1 MNNDRVYYS
10 HDAEVHAMRE
20 TAKLTLLC
28 LALGA
33 GIGAALALLFA
44 PASGK
49 KTRANVARTVEEGL
63 ADGRK
68 AVEPI
73 VQRIE
78 EEVNDLRSSVEEGVA
93 HLK

>member
-1 MNNDRVYYS
+1 MNNDRVYSS
-10 HDAEVHAMRE
+10 HDAEVRAVRE
-20 TAKLTLLC
+20 TARLTLLC

-33 GIGAALALLFA
+33 GIGAVLALLFA

-49 KTRANVARTVEEGL
+49 NTRANVARTVEDGL

-68 AVEPI
+68 AAEPI
-73 VQRIE
+73 VHKIE
-78 EEVNDLRSSVEEGVA
+78 EEVSDLRDSVEEGIT

>member
-10 HDAEVHAMRE
+10 HDAEARAVRE
-20 TAKLTLLC
+20 TARLTLLC

-44 PASGK
+44 PSSGK
-49 KTRANVARTVEEGL
+49 KTRATVARTVEEGL

-73 VQRIE
+73 VKQIE
-78 EEVNDLRSSVEEGVA
+78 EEVSDLRNSVEEGIT

>member
-1 MNNDRVYYS
+1 MSNERIYYS
-10 HDAEVHAMRE
+10 HDAEVRAVRE
-20 TAKLTLLC
+20 TARLTLLC

-33 GIGAALALLFA
+33 GIGAVLALLFA

-73 VQRIE
+73 VHKIE
-78 EEVNDLRSSVEEGVA
+78 EEVSDLRNSVEESVA

>member
-1 MNNDRVYYS
+1 MNNDRIYYS
-10 HDAEVHAMRE
+10 HDSEARAVRE
-20 TAKLTLLC
+20 TARLTLFC

-33 GIGAALALLFA
+33 GIGAAMALLFA

-49 KTRANVARTVEEGL
+49 KTRANVARSVEEGL

-73 VQRIE
+73 VHKIE
-78 EEVNDLRSSVEEGVA
+78 EEVSDLRNSVEESVA